1 MVSRRNRTLLSLAIF
16 LGVLGWNVA
25 AAAVKGETGVPVG
38 NLSAHEIEEQLQE
51 CPLVQA
57 LNQHKVAS
65 APTTSS
71 LSSQIFAFLFPGSP
85 AVNALLATLYISGPP
100 NFLLALCPPNIDP
113 SSLSVMV
120 AFAVGGLLGDTLFH
134 LLPEIFLG
142 EEEHNSVKF
151 VMVEPNKNLLLGVA
165 IMVGFVTFVAMDK
178 GLRIATGGE
187 GGHDHSHGHSHA
199 KVEDT
204 AKTTGVDVGSSKD
217 GVRSRKAGAN
227 GTSSVAETAEKEIN
241 ASVKLGGYLNLI
253 ADFTHNITDGL
264 ALSSSFYASPTI
276 GATTTVA
283 VFFHEIP
290 HEVGDFALLIQS
302 GFSKRA
308 AMGAQFVTAV
318 GAFLGT
324 CIGIAVQE
332 FGGSSASADVH
343 GAGAGIMGTS
353 LQWGDML
360 LPFTAGT
367 FLYVGTVAVIP
378 ELLETGPNKGQELRK
393 TLMQFAAMFTGAGIM
408 L

>member
-1 MVSRRNRTLLSLAIF
+1 
-16 LGVLGWNVA
+16 
-25 AAAVKGETGVPVG
+25 
-38 NLSAHEIEEQLQE
+38 
-51 CPLVQA
+51 VQA

-165 IMVGFVTFVAMDK
+165 IMVGFITFVAMDK

-187 GGHDHSHGHSHA
+187 GGHDHSHGHSHG
-199 KVEDT
+199 KVDDT
-204 AKTTGVDVGSSKD
+204 AKTTGVDVGNSKD

-227 GTSSVAETAEKEIN
+227 GTSSVVETAEKEIN

-332 FGGSSASADVH
+332 FGGNSASADVH
-343 GAGAGIMGTS
+343 GPGIMGTS

-408 L
+408 LL